1 MLQTD
6 TITFTILKQLS
17 LPLTTPYHVST
28 TLAPFPPFL
37 FYFFVLLTVMQL
49 HFSTGLSQPALSES
63 ICPKYPHHY
72 LMLSLLTKDHRR
84 SIVA

>member
-28 TLAPFPPFL
+28 TLAPFSPLPLLFL
-37 FYFFVLLTVMQL
+37 CVVD
-49 HFSTGLSQPALSES
+49 SDGLSQPALSES